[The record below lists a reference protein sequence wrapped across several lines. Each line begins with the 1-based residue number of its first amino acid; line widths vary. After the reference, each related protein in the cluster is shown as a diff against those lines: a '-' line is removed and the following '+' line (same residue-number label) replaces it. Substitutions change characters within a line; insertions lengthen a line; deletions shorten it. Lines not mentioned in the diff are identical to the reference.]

1 MITYPCA
8 KINLGLNIV
17 ARRNDG
23 YHDLETVFYPIR
35 LSDKLDIKVLN
46 DCDYN
51 EGQCVLAIDG
61 ISIEGDIKDN
71 LVVKAYNIIR
81 QHFPEIPPV
90 NIKLTKNI
98 PSQAGMGG
106 GSSDCAYTIT
116 ALNKMFN
123 LGMSI
128 PDMQYIASK
137 IGADCPFFI
146 NPLPSFATGIGEH
159 LRPIHLDLSQYYIGI
174 VKPQVMISTREAF
187 AHVTPQKP
195 TRCCLD
201 IIEGPIESWRCELVN
216 DFENSIA
223 EIYPEIAV
231 LKQRLYDIGAIY
243 ASMSGSG
250 SALYGIFKHCPRNFN
265 SSFDKCF
272 TAIV

>member
-1 MITYPCA
+1 
-8 KINLGLNIV
+8 
-17 ARRNDG
+17 
-23 YHDLETVFYPIR
+23 
-35 LSDKLDIKVLN
+35 
-46 DCDYN
+46 
-51 EGQCVLAIDG
+51 
-61 ISIEGDIKDN
+61 
-71 LVVKAYNIIR
+71 
-81 QHFPEIPPV
+81 
-90 NIKLTKNI
+90 
-98 PSQAGMGG
+98 
-106 GSSDCAYTIT
+106 
-116 ALNKMFN
+116 MFN

-201 IIEGPIESWRCELVN
+201 IIEGPIESWRYELVN

>member
-137 IGADCPFFI
+137 LVLTARFHQS
-146 NPLPSFATGIGEH
+146 PSFVCY
-159 LRPIHLDLSQYYIGI
+159 RD
-174 VKPQVMISTREAF
+174 R
-187 AHVTPQKP
+187 
-195 TRCCLD
+195 
-201 IIEGPIESWRCELVN
+201 
-216 DFENSIA
+216 
-223 EIYPEIAV
+223 
-231 LKQRLYDIGAIY
+231 
-243 ASMSGSG
+243 
-250 SALYGIFKHCPRNFN
+250 
-265 SSFDKCF
+265 
-272 TAIV
+272 

>member
-1 MITYPCA
+1 M
-8 KINLGLNIV
+8 
-17 ARRNDG
+17 
-23 YHDLETVFYPIR
+23 
-35 LSDKLDIKVLN
+35 LN

-137 IGADCPFFI
+137 IGADCPFSSIPF
-146 NPLPSFATGIGEH
+146 
-159 LRPIHLDLSQYYIGI
+159 LRLLQG
-174 VKPQVMISTREAF
+174 
-187 AHVTPQKP
+187 
-195 TRCCLD
+195 
-201 IIEGPIESWRCELVN
+201 
-216 DFENSIA
+216 
-223 EIYPEIAV
+223 
-231 LKQRLYDIGAIY
+231 
-243 ASMSGSG
+243 
-250 SALYGIFKHCPRNFN
+250 
-265 SSFDKCF
+265 
-272 TAIV
+272 

>member
-98 PSQAGMGG
+98 PSQAGIGG
-106 GSSDCAYTIT
+106 GSSDCA
-116 ALNKMFN
+116 
-123 LGMSI
+123 
-128 PDMQYIASK
+128 
-137 IGADCPFFI
+137 
-146 NPLPSFATGIGEH
+146 
-159 LRPIHLDLSQYYIGI
+159 
-174 VKPQVMISTREAF
+174 
-187 AHVTPQKP
+187 
-195 TRCCLD
+195 
-201 IIEGPIESWRCELVN
+201 
-216 DFENSIA
+216 
-223 EIYPEIAV
+223 
-231 LKQRLYDIGAIY
+231 
-243 ASMSGSG
+243 
-250 SALYGIFKHCPRNFN
+250 
-265 SSFDKCF
+265 
-272 TAIV
+272 